1 MCLFWM
7 ARERFSFA
15 NAMALGEMSRPTVL
29 MCGNLPLL
37 ESRECRRSEMQPL
50 PEQMS
55 RMRGSVSALPP
66 LHSAL
71 LRKGGKVFFEEIEGC
86 SSSSPLMSSFARWL
100 VYASVSG
107 LLFVNINIITCPSH
121 RITYLGINTPGRH
134 LISSSP
140 KGCEPRIYCK
150 GSALDR
156 RLQSCTR
163 RFLANRGHGGLVAAT
178 CSVSQRSSLFADGR
192 SRVPRRTSGRSGDFL
207 DASWRRECGRRGMSL
222 C

>member
-37 ESRECRRSEMQPL
+37 ESRECRRREMQPL
-50 PEQMS
+50 PEQTS
-55 RMRGSVSALPP
+55 RMRSFPSTLLP

-71 LRKGGKVFFEEIEGC
+71 GKGGTGSSEERENC
-86 SSSSPLMSSFARWL
+86 SSSSPLMSNFARWL

-107 LLFVNINIITCPSH
+107 LLCVNINIITCPSH

-178 CSVSQRSSLFADGR
+178 CSVSQRSSLIADGR